1 MHVLVGA
8 ILVLVGA
15 GAVAYVARGA
25 AAFDS
30 EPPFLAVG
38 VLFIAVGLGVWARSR
53 AAGLIGRLGIG
64 AALLVIGAMIVT
76 GWVTSDPVHTDD
88 GLVRY
93 ARLLGLAIAAALMA
107 GVLLL
112 LRRVPRRPS
121 FEPVDLVPVSGLAAA
136 LVLGVVWLMGDD
148 TQLRPCRLGNEPA
161 CAKIAVR
168 LIESAERAPLVP
180 PTRWEDRAARVLD
193 AQLCPSSAEPPS
205 CGVRRYAVGSVA
217 LRAGRRD
224 AAKVA
229 FRQACDFDRSWCV
242 RAAQEQAAE
251 WTPAEQ
257 ARLERRA
264 RP

>member
-8 ILVLVGA
+8 ILVLIGA
-15 GAVAYVARGA
+15 GAVAYVVRGA

-30 EPPFLAVG
+30 EPPFLAAG
-38 VLFIAVGLGVWARSR
+38 VLLVAVGLGVWVRSR
-53 AAGLIGRLGIG
+53 AAGLVGRLGIG
-64 AALLVIGAMIVT
+64 AALLGIGGMIVS
-76 GWVTSDPVHTDD
+76 GWVTSDPVQTDE

-93 ARLLGLAIAAALMA
+93 ARLLGLAVAAALMA

-121 FEPVDLVPVSGLAAA
+121 FGPVDLVPIAGLAAT
-136 LVLGVVWLMGDD
+136 LVLSVVWLVGGD

-161 CAKIAVR
+161 CVKIAIR
-168 LIESAERAPLVP
+168 LIESAERAPSAP
-180 PTRWEDRAARVLD
+180 PTRWEERAARLLD
-193 AQLCPSSAEPPS
+193 ADLCPGVEPVA

-217 LRAGRRD
+217 LRAGRLD
-224 AAKVA
+224 AAKLA
-229 FRQACDFDRSWCV
+229 FRQACDFDRTWCA

-251 WTPAEQ
+251 WTPAEL